1 MSDSSADALLKKAD
15 RKMTTTLMRWRPDLE
30 AASTLYEEA
39 GPSSPQMD
47 ASSESGFYGLGLTG
61 YRVRFRAWCV
71 GFRA

>member
-39 GPSSPQMD
+39 GPSSPKMD
-47 ASSESGFYGLGLTG
+47 ASSESGF
-61 YRVRFRAWCV
+61 
-71 GFRA
+71 